1 MPANIRRR
9 FPMIILSTCQHHKAR
24 GRTGSYDRY
33 ADGQPRAGAD
43 MADRYG
49 WSPRSDV
56 RFGSLVPCVGSLRA
70 RFGLSNFDVAVGI
83 LLSELQP
90 DLQSFDKAEM
100 LRRCYPVDLN
110 EIFVAG
116 SDTDEVV
123 LHEKSPFVRQ
133 PSH

>member
-1 MPANIRRR
+1 MTATRRVAAGQQAR
-9 FPMIILSTCQHHKAR
+9 PIIIF
-24 GRTGSYDRY
+24 DR
-33 ADGQPRAGAD
+33 DI
-43 MADRYG
+43 
-49 WSPRSDV
+49 WSRLIEV
-56 RFGSLVPCVGSLRA
+56 RFGSLVPCVESARA
-70 RFGLSNFDVAVGI
+70 RLGLSNFDVAMRI

-110 EIFVAG
+110 EILVAG
-116 SDTDEVV
+116 SATDEVV